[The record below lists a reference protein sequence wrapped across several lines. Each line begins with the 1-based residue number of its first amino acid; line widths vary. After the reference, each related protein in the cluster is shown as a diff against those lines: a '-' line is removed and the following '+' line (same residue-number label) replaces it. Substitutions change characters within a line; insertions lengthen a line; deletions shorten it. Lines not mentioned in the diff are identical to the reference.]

1 MIGVANVSTV
11 STCIFRLRG
20 SLALVLAIL
29 GGQAPSVALAAD
41 GPIADPKL
49 WCGNAAEMIAD
60 KNTEGFIDSFVF
72 ASGRLIDRPT
82 VEQVFASLA
91 PALAREGEAL
101 GHDFLLQKDYGD
113 VLSRVWYLVQFENGL
128 IFLRCEAAKR
138 GNGWLVFSV
147 NYDSRSDN
155 VSLP

>member
-1 MIGVANVSTV
+1 MGTISSCMT
-11 STCIFRLRG
+11 RLRG
-20 SLALVLAIL
+20 SIAALIFGML
-29 GGQAPSVALAAD
+29 GGLVPLVALAAD

-49 WCGNAAEMIAD
+49 WCGNAAKMIAD

-72 ASGRLIDRPT
+72 ASGRLIDRPI
-82 VEQVFASLA
+82 VEQVFAALA

-101 GHDFLLQKDYGD
+101 WYDFLLQKDYGD
-113 VLSRVWYLVQFENGL
+113 VLSRVWFLVHFENGL
-128 IFLRCEAAKR
+128 LFLRCEAAKR
-138 GNGWLVFSV
+138 GNGWLIFSV